1 MNIVFSGSIAFDH
14 LMTFPGYFR
23 DYIMPDNLESLSLSF
38 LTDSKTLHRGGNAPN
53 IAYNHVLLGGKA
65 TVLGTVGQDFHEY
78 RLWLDN
84 AGVDTNSI
92 VEIKDE
98 FTASFY
104 ATTDLDNA
112 QIASFYPGAM
122 SHASKLKIS
131 DLEFRPDLVV
141 ISPDDPLAM
150 RYRVQECKSMQIPYL
165 YDPSQQIIRLERDDL
180 YEGVM
185 GADMIVL
192 NHYEF
197 SLLKDKI
204 SIDETSIVDREIV
217 LVITNGRHG
226 SLIWSGDDYFEI
238 PIFPE
243 NEVCDP
249 TGVGDALR
257 GGFLRAYAA
266 GLPLDLCG
274 RVGTLAATYCLEQV
288 GTQNH
293 NYTVSQFVDR
303 FRLNYDDEGVLD
315 VLDSK
320 M

>member
-1 MNIVFSGSIAFDH
+1 MKIVFSGSIAFDH
-14 LMTFPGYFR
+14 LMTFPGHFR
-23 DYIMPDNLESLSLSF
+23 DYIMSDNLESLSLSF
-38 LTDSKTLHRGGNAPN
+38 LTDSKTVHRGGNAPN

-65 TVLGTVGQDFHEY
+65 SVLGTVGQDFHEY
-78 RLWLDN
+78 RTWLDN
-84 AGVDTNSI
+84 VGVDTNNI

-104 ATTDLDNA
+104 VTTDRNNA

-122 SHASKLKIS
+122 THSSQLKVS
-131 DLEFRPDLVV
+131 DLEFNPDLVV

-150 RYRVQECKSMQIPYL
+150 KYRVKECQSIQTPYV
-165 YDPSQQIIRLERDDL
+165 YDPSQQIVRLENDDL

-185 GADMIVL
+185 GAHMIVL

-197 SLLKDKI
+197 SLLKEKI
-204 SIDETSIVDREIV
+204 DIDENSIVDKGII

-238 PIFPE
+238 PSFPE
-243 NEVCDP
+243 NDVCDP

-266 GLPLDLCG
+266 DLPLDLCG
-274 RVGTLAATYCLEQV
+274 RVGALAATYCLENV

-293 NYTVSQFVDR
+293 NYTVSEFLNR
-303 FRLNYDDEGVLD
+303 FRYNYDDEGALD
-315 VLDSK
+315 ILD
-320 M
+320 

>member
-14 LMTFPGYFR
+14 LMTFPGYFS
-23 DYIMPDNLESLSLSF
+23 DYIMSDNLESLSLSF
-38 LTDSKTLHRGGNAPN
+38 LTDSKTVHRGGNAPN

-65 TVLGTVGQDFHEY
+65 AVLGTVGQDFTEY
-78 RLWLDN
+78 RTWLDSV
-84 AGVDTNSI
+84 GVDTTGI
-92 VEIKDE
+92 VEIKNE

-104 ATTDLDNA
+104 ATTDRNNS
-112 QIASFYPGAM
+112 QIASFYSGAM

-131 DLEFRPDLVV
+131 NLGFDPDLVV

-150 RYRVQECKSMQIPYL
+150 RYRVRECQSMKIPYL
-165 YDPSQQIIRLERDDL
+165 YDPSQQIVRLEGDDL
-180 YEGVM
+180 YEGVI
-185 GADMIVL
+185 GAHMIVL
-192 NHYEF
+192 NNYEF
-197 SLLKDKI
+197 TLLKDKI
-204 SIDETSIVDREIV
+204 NIDETAIVDKETV

-226 SLIWSGDDYFEI
+226 SRIWSGDDYFEI

-266 GLPLDLCG
+266 GLPLDLCV
-274 RVGTLAATYCLEQV
+274 RVGTLSATYCLEHV

-293 NYTVSQFVDR
+293 SYTVSQFVER
-303 FRLNYDDEGVLD
+303 FRTHYDDESVLD
-315 VLDSK
+315 VLD
-320 M
+320 